1 MRGRGEERRA
11 AAARAIRDEKSC
23 TAASYARNLTQRDS
37 RAREKAVTGDRE
49 KMRDGGVAKFVESPD
64 DSIRVALRLL
74 SPSPPC
80 RCSH

>member
-1 MRGRGEERRA
+1 MRRA
-11 AAARAIRDEKSC
+11 APQHHMRETLHSER
-23 TAASYARNLTQRDS
+23 L
-37 RAREKAVTGDRE
+37 AREKAVTGDRE
-49 KMRDGGVAKFVESPD
+49 KMREGGVAKFAESPG